1 MIKKRAMSKFRW
13 RDSDWG
19 IPDVKR
25 LETGYAEHQPK
36 WPYWVGP
43 RHYSEAAWMDMNA
56 WMIDTFDSGNWGIPN
71 CRWVGSNGKFWFRN
85 AADRTLFLLKWS

>member
-1 MIKKRAMSKFRW
+1 MFKKRAMSKFRW

-36 WPYWVGP
+36 WPYWIKP
-43 RHYSEAAWMDMNA
+43 LNYSGAEWDEMNI
-56 WMIDTFDSGNWGIPN
+56 WMIKTFGSCHWGIPN
-71 CRWVGSNGKFWFRN
+71 CRWVGSDRKYWFRN
-85 AADRTLFLLKWS
+85 AADRTFFILRWS